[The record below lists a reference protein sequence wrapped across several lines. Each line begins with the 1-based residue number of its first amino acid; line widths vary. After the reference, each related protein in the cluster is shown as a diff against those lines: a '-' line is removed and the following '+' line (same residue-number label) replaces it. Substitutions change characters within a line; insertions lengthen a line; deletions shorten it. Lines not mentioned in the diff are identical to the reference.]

1 MTSSTATETRS
12 LDDTVKGG
20 DIAMLVTHH
29 DGTAS
34 SRPLTVAKVDGD
46 TMLFLVD
53 RQAGWFVDTATATPV
68 HVAIS
73 AAGRNDWV
81 SLNGTAQPTSDR
93 TLIDELWNPAAGAF
107 FDGKDDPNIVVLG
120 VAVTD
125 GEYWSSPGG
134 GPLGRLMTVVTAALG
149 KKGSAGEHGAVN

>member
-1 MTSSTATETRS
+1 MTNSTATDTRS
-12 LDDTVKGG
+12 LADTVKPG

-29 DGTAS
+29 DGAPS
-34 SRPLTVAKVDGD
+34 SRPITVAKVDGD
-46 TMLFLVD
+46 TLVFLVD
-53 RQAGWFVDTATATPV
+53 RQAGWFADTAAGTPV

-73 AAGRNDWV
+73 ASGRNDWV
-81 SLNGTAQPTSDR
+81 SLNGSAQPTSDR

-125 GEYWSSPGG
+125 GEYWSAPGG
-134 GPLGRLMTVVTAALG
+134 GPLGRLLTVVAAALG
-149 KKGSAGEHGAVN
+149 KKGSAGEHGSVS